1 LYQREIV
8 SSAHRKAR
16 HAAAGQN
23 GAIPRLVQEMGFV
36 KGEEKNE
43 YHIN

>member
-8 SSAHRKAR
+8 SSARREAR

-23 GAIPRLVQEMGFV
+23 GAIPRLVQEMESA
-36 KGEEKNE
+36 KDEENE
-43 YHIN
+43 